1 MFDYKKYVDGLLGVA
16 DRLINL
22 PHSDRAHA
30 AASASQ
36 IRAHATASAPDRA
49 DKCSAVGRIYY
60 ALFSEL
66 CGSNAEAFIGSG
78 LRKAWG
84 EVYRGLNHGEARK
97 ACNHLKNMKKFPQE
111 LREFAHLFEQ
121 LQGRRHLAD
130 YDPTVDFDE
139 SDIQNWLHETRQAIA
154 QFREVPIKDRRAF
167 AAWVLMRGKD
177 SKVSRKHQREAD
189 LQNRVEGAVF
199 KKLEGFEEYLGGVD
213 VKKGTSWDG
222 DPCLYIIIH
231 VRKDVDIDAFSEK
244 KCGLGVDI
252 HDALGE
258 EYEDL
263 FPYLELKSFEA
274 KGAA

>member
-1 MFDYKKYVDGLLGVA
+1 MFAYREHVDSLLGVA
-16 DRLINL
+16 DDLVTT
-22 PHSDRAHA
+22 
-30 AASASQ
+30 SAQS
-36 IRAHATASAPDRA
+36 RTAKR
-49 DKCSAVGRIYY
+49 SAVVRLYD
-60 ALFSEL
+60 ALFNEL
-66 CGSNAEAFIGSG
+66 RGSNADAFIGSG

-84 EVYRGLNHGEARK
+84 DVYRGLNHNEAQK
-97 ACNHLKNMKKFPQE
+97 ACKPLKAIERFPQE
-111 LREFAHLFEQ
+111 IEDFAYLFGQ
-121 LQGRRHLAD
+121 LQGRRHLA
-130 YDPTVDFDE
+130 YHDPSVDFYVVE
-139 SDIQNWLHETRQAIA
+139 VQNWIRETRRIIA
-154 QFREVPIKDRRAF
+154 KFRKVPLEDRRAF

-199 KKLEGFEEYLGGVD
+199 KKLKGFEEYLGGVD

-222 DPCLYIIIH
+222 DPCLYITIH

-263 FPYLELKSFEA
+263 FPYLRLKSFEA

>member
-1 MFDYKKYVDGLLGVA
+1 MFAYREHVDSLLGVA
-16 DRLINL
+16 DDLVTT
-22 PHSDRAHA
+22 
-30 AASASQ
+30 SAQS
-36 IRAHATASAPDRA
+36 RTAKR
-49 DKCSAVGRIYY
+49 SAVVRLYD
-60 ALFSEL
+60 ALFNEL
-66 CGSNAEAFIGSG
+66 RGSNADAFIGSG

-84 EVYRGLNHGEARK
+84 DVYRGLNHNEAQK
-97 ACNHLKNMKKFPQE
+97 ACKPLKAIERFPQE
-111 LREFAHLFEQ
+111 IEDFAYLFGQ
-121 LQGRRHLAD
+121 LQGRRHLA
-130 YDPTVDFDE
+130 YHGPSVDFYVVE
-139 SDIQNWLHETRQAIA
+139 VQNWIRETRRVIA
-154 QFREVPIKDRRAF
+154 KFREVPLEDRRAF

-222 DPCLYIIIH
+222 DPCLYITIH

-244 KCGLGVDI
+244 KCGLGMDI
-252 HDALGE
+252 FRAMGE

-263 FPYLELKSFEA
+263 FPYLRLKSFEA